1 MPPTPIQS
9 PSGYAVSQAV
19 AYADVDGSA
28 RLVSTAAPLPVT
40 MGNPAVTP
48 LAGTAAA
55 SGQVGPF
62 QPVPGRAV
70 VLSLSGTWSG
80 TVRLLR
86 SADGGTTR
94 LPLTVAGAGWG
105 QFTANC
111 CELVWEESE
120 STAQLYLDITLASG
134 SVSYRLAQ

>member
-9 PSGYAVSQAV
+9 PSGYSVSQAV

-28 RLVSTAAPLPVT
+28 RLVSASAPLPVT
-40 MGNPAVTP
+40 MGNLAVTP
-48 LAGTAAA
+48 LAGTASATG
-55 SGQVGPF
+55 SVGPF

-70 VLSLSGTWSG
+70 VLVLSGGWSG
-80 TVRLLR
+80 TVRVLR
-86 SADGGTTR
+86 STDGGTTR
-94 LPLTVAGAGWG
+94 LPLTVAGTAWG
-105 QFTANC
+105 QFTGNC
-111 CELVWEESE
+111 CEAIWEESE